1 MLSTL
6 LLVRGKWFVY
16 VTSLLALGSILGV
29 NHARAD
35 EPNPKLKPRH
45 GSVELKHGFRPDP
58 YSKNVS
64 AGGTIKTELG
74 GVKAHVGNA
83 PDVKFHYTAEVRL
96 DGSLPTPLRIFVEA
110 KHDTTLLIKL
120 PDGTWVANDDGGG
133 NSNPQLRFGRPQT
146 GWYTI
151 WVGTF
156 GHEKTPV
163 NGVAATLH
171 ISELPPGKKLSK

>member
-1 MLSTL
+1 MYTTL
-6 LLVRGKWFVY
+6 ILGRGNLFVY
-16 VTSLLALGSILGV
+16 VTSLLALGSILCV
-29 NHARAD
+29 NQVRAQ
-35 EPNPKLKPRH
+35 EPNPKLTPRH
-45 GSVELKHGFRPDP
+45 GSVTLKHGFTPDP
-58 YSKNVS
+58 YSKNLS
-64 AGGTIKTELG
+64 AGGSVKTELG

-96 DGSLPTPLRIFVEA
+96 DGSLPTPLRIFVES

-133 NSNPQLRFGRPQT
+133 NNNPQLRFGRPQS

-163 NGVAATLH
+163 NGVSATLR
-171 ISELPPGKKLSK
+171 ISELPPGKTQSK